1 MGVMVLLEHKEAIM
15 GSAELMLILGL
26 VLAGVAVFL
35 FVSSIFASNNDK
47 QQLSWANND
56 EPVKS
61 KNPVINFSRPL
72 VHQFTLQHALRIKNE
87 GYRKRVR
94 KYIKTSGLSSELNED
109 EFIGLQLLW
118 GVMFPIFLY
127 IMNFSL
133 QLGLSTPIVFGMGL
147 LGFYLPQIH
156 AKGEKKRRELSVRA
170 DLPFFIDLLALSV
183 EAGLDFFSAIQKIVD
198 KSIGGNSVLAD
209 ELATVLKDIKVGASK
224 SQALKDMGER
234 LDMSEVT
241 SFVAVLI
248 DAEASGSSISQV
260 LKDQSV
266 QMRMERFVRA
276 EKAGAR
282 ASQTILIPLM
292 LFILPAVFIIVF
304 GPVAVSFMYGGK

>member
-1 MGVMVLLEHKEAIM
+1 M

-26 VLAGVAVFL
+26 LLAGVAVFL
-35 FVSSIFASNNDK
+35 FVSSIFASNSDK

-72 VHQFTLQHALRIKNE
+72 VHQFTLQHAMKIRSE
-87 GYRKRVR
+87 SYRKKVSR
-94 KYIKTSGLSSELNED
+94 YIKTSGLSSELNED

-118 GVMFPIFLY
+118 GIIFPIFLM

-133 QLGLSTPIVFGMGL
+133 QLGLSIPVVIGMGL
-147 LGFYLPQIH
+147 IGFYLPQIH

-198 KSIGGNSVLAD
+198 KARGTDSVLAD
-209 ELATVLKDIKVGASK
+209 EFSIVLKDIKIGSSK
-224 SQALKDMGER
+224 SQALKEMAER
-234 LDMSEVT
+234 LDMNEIT
-241 SFVAVLI
+241 SFVAVLV
-248 DAEASGSSISQV
+248 DAEATGASISQV

-266 QMRMERFVRA
+266 QMRLERFVRA
-276 EKAGAR
+276 EKAGAQ
-282 ASQTILIPLM
+282 ASQLILLPLM
-292 LFILPAVFIIVF
+292 LFILPAVFIVVF

>member
-1 MGVMVLLEHKEAIM
+1 M

-26 VLAGVAVFL
+26 LLAGVAVFL
-35 FVSSIFASNNDK
+35 FVSSIFASNTDK

-56 EPVKS
+56 EPTKS
-61 KNPVINFSRPL
+61 KNAIINISRPL
-72 VHQFTLQHALRIKNE
+72 VHQFTLQHALRIRSE
-87 GYRKRVR
+87 SYRKRVR
-94 KYIKTSGLSSELNED
+94 KYILTSGLSRELNED

-118 GVMFPIFLY
+118 GVMFPIFLF

-133 QLGLSTPIVFGMGL
+133 QLDLSPALVFGLGL
-147 LGFYLPQIH
+147 MGFYLPQIH

-198 KSIGGNSVLAD
+198 KSQDNDSVLAD
-209 ELATVLKDIKVGASK
+209 ELGTVLKDIKIGASK
-224 SQALKDMGER
+224 TQALKDMAER
-234 LDMSEVT
+234 LDMNEIT
-241 SFVAVLI
+241 SFVAVLV
-248 DAEASGSSISQV
+248 DAESTGASISQV

-266 QMRMERFVRA
+266 QMRLERFVRA

-304 GPVAVSFMYGGK
+304 GPVAVGFVYGK

>member
-1 MGVMVLLEHKEAIM
+1 M

-26 VLAGVAVFL
+26 VLGGFAVFL
-35 FVSSIFASNNDK
+35 FVNTIFSNNNDK
-47 QQLSWANND
+47 QQLSWANNS

-61 KNPVINFSRPL
+61 KNPIINGSRPL
-72 VHQFTLQHALRIKNE
+72 VHQFTLQYALKIRSDS
-87 GYRKRVR
+87 YRQSVR
-94 KYIKTSGLSSELNED
+94 KHILTSGLSQELNED

-118 GVMFPIFLY
+118 GIMFPIFLA
-127 IMNFSL
+127 ILNFSL
-133 QLGLSTPIVFGMGL
+133 ELGLSWFMVFGLGL
-147 LGFYLPQIH
+147 IGFYLPQIH
-156 AKGEKKRRELSVRA
+156 ARGEKKKREVSVRA

-198 KSIGGNSVLAD
+198 KSRGSESVLAD
-209 ELATVLKDIKVGASK
+209 ELGIVLKDITVGASK
-224 SQALKDMGER
+224 TQALRSMADR
-234 LDMSEVT
+234 LDIPEIT

-248 DAEASGSSISQV
+248 DAESTGASISQV

-266 QMRMERFVRA
+266 QMRLERFVRA

-304 GPVAVSFMYGGK
+304 GPVAISMLYGK

>member
-1 MGVMVLLEHKEAIM
+1 MGILEHEEAKM

-26 VLAGVAVFL
+26 LLAGVAVFL
-35 FVSSIFASNNDK
+35 FVSSIFASNSDK

-72 VHQFTLQHALRIKNE
+72 VHQFTLQHAMRIRSE
-87 GYRKRVR
+87 SYRKKIS

-118 GVMFPIFLY
+118 GIMFPIFLM

-133 QLGLSTPIVFGMGL
+133 QLGLSVPVVIGMGL
-147 LGFYLPQIH
+147 IGFYLPQIH

-198 KSIGGNSVLAD
+198 KARGTDSVLAD
-209 ELATVLKDIKVGASK
+209 ELSIVLKDIKIGSSK
-224 SQALKDMGER
+224 AQALKEMAER
-234 LDMSEVT
+234 LDMNEIT
-241 SFVAVLI
+241 SFVAVLV
-248 DAEASGSSISQV
+248 DAEATGASISQV

-266 QMRMERFVRA
+266 QMRLERFVRA
-276 EKAGAR
+276 EKAGAQ
-282 ASQTILIPLM
+282 ASQMILIPLM
-292 LFILPAVFIIVF
+292 LFILPAVFIVVF